1 MECTPGSSS
10 NFPIG
15 ETTVKCTATDADNAQ
30 ASCGFPV
37 TVRVSQM
44 LSRTKFVAF
53 GDSITAGAISLQPLR
68 MLGLVETYPFKL
80 EQMLAARYLSQTFVV
95 SNQGVGAERTDQGA
109 RRLPGVL
116 DAEKPEVVLIL
127 EGTNAAWLL
136 TTSAQADS
144 IRSMI
149 TSARDRRVD
158 VIIATVMPIRP
169 EQFPSRPDYAPR
181 IVALNER
188 IVQMASELNIGPVV
202 DLYAMF
208 QANMNWLGPDGLH
221 PTAEGQT
228 HIAEAFNEE
237 IVRRYHVRSTTA
249 LRAPGM
255 RRIR

>member
-1 MECTPGSSS
+1 M
-10 NFPIG
+10 N
-15 ETTVKCTATDADNAQ
+15 CTAVDADSAR

-37 TVRVSQM
+37 TVRVSQT

-80 EQMLAARYLSQTFVV
+80 EQMLVARYPSQTFMV

-116 DAEKPEVVLIL
+116 DAEKPEVVMIL
-127 EGTNAAWLL
+127 EGTNAAWQL
-136 TTSAQADS
+136 TTTAQANS
-144 IRSMI
+144 IRTMI
-149 TSARDRRVD
+149 TSARDRGVD
-158 VIIATVMPIRP
+158 VILATVMPIRQ
-169 EQFPSRPDYAPR
+169 EQFPSRPDYAAR

-188 IVQMASELNIGPVV
+188 IVQMASEFKIAPVV
-202 DLYAMF
+202 DLYALF

-228 HIAEAFNEE
+228 HIAEAFGEE
-237 IVRRYHVRSTTA
+237 IVRRYDARSSLDVRSGSNSLRSPA
-249 LRAPGM
+249 LRG
-255 RRIR
+255 IR